1 MQLTYVVAAADSL
14 FELEADVLIEVEHA
28 AVNIH
33 CAVAD
38 HADLFLVVGKL
49 RPGSA
54 HRAVM
59 EMDDSFI
66 IGEADQLH
74 VELLDVMTELFDDFN
89 YEVVEDKVLS
99 KKVHADTDIRTGH
112 IRIKESVYEGACN
125 GEGRDRMTIAHEI
138 GHYFTLC
145 FCGFR
150 LERNFSGGKIPAFRD
165 PEWQA
170 KCFAGELMVPAHRVK
185 GMDAYEIADQCGV
198 SYDAACV
205 QYKHLPKE

>member
-1 MQLTYVVAAADSL
+1 MSNYMVEAKSRANLRSL
-14 FELEADVLIEVEHA
+14 ARVLREHLHLDDVLYFPI
-28 AVNIH
+28 
-33 CAVAD
+33 
-38 HADLFLVVGKL
+38 
-49 RPGSA
+49 
-54 HRAVM
+54 
-59 EMDDSFI
+59 
-66 IGEADQLH
+66 

-150 LERNFSGGKIPAFRD
+150 LERNFSGGKIPAFCD

-185 GMDAYEIADQCGV
+185 GMNEYEIADQCGV

>member
-1 MQLTYVVAAADSL
+1 MVEAKSRADL
-14 FELEADVLIEVEHA
+14 RRLARMLRERLHLDDVLYFTI
-28 AVNIH
+28 
-33 CAVAD
+33 
-38 HADLFLVVGKL
+38 
-49 RPGSA
+49 
-54 HRAVM
+54 
-59 EMDDSFI
+59 
-66 IGEADQLH
+66 

-99 KKVHADTDIRTGH
+99 KNVHADTDIRTGH
-112 IRIKESVYEGACN
+112 IRIKESVYEGASN

-145 FCGFR
+145 FCGFN
-150 LERNFSGGKIPAFRD
+150 LERNFGEGKIPAFRD

-170 KCFAGELMVPAHRVK
+170 KCFAGELMVPAHRAK
-185 GMDAYEIADQCGV
+185 GMNEYEIADQCGV

>member
-1 MQLTYVVAAADSL
+1 M
-14 FELEADVLIEVEHA
+14 
-28 AVNIH
+28 
-33 CAVAD
+33 
-38 HADLFLVVGKL
+38 
-49 RPGSA
+49 
-54 HRAVM
+54 
-59 EMDDSFI
+59 
-66 IGEADQLH
+66 
-74 VELLDVMTELFDDFN
+74 
-89 YEVVEDKVLS
+89 
-99 KKVHADTDIRTGH
+99 ADTDIRTGH

>member
-1 MQLTYVVAAADSL
+1 MVSEKPDLGEKVRRRIAEVGACAPGSIAEMLRFQFVSCDLRRLARLLREHLHLD
-14 FELEADVLIEVEHA
+14 DVLYFPI
-28 AVNIH
+28 
-33 CAVAD
+33 
-38 HADLFLVVGKL
+38 
-49 RPGSA
+49 
-54 HRAVM
+54 
-59 EMDDSFI
+59 
-66 IGEADQLH
+66 

-150 LERNFSGGKIPAFRD
+150 LERNFSGGKIPAFR
-165 PEWQA
+165 A
-170 KCFAGELMVPAHRVK
+170 L
-185 GMDAYEIADQCGV
+185 
-198 SYDAACV
+198 
-205 QYKHLPKE
+205 LPP

>member
-1 MQLTYVVAAADSL
+1 MNNYMV
-14 FELEADVLIEVEHA
+14 EAKSRTDLRNLARILRKHLHLDDVLYFPI
-28 AVNIH
+28 
-33 CAVAD
+33 
-38 HADLFLVVGKL
+38 
-49 RPGSA
+49 
-54 HRAVM
+54 
-59 EMDDSFI
+59 
-66 IGEADQLH
+66 
-74 VELLDVMTELFDDFN
+74 VELLDVMTEILDDFN
-89 YEVVEDKVLS
+89 YEIVENNILP

-150 LERNFSGGKIPAFRD
+150 LERNFSGGKVITFRD

-170 KCFAGELMVPAHRVK
+170 KCFAGELMVPAHLVK
-185 GMDAYEIADQCGV
+185 GMNEYEIADQCGI

-205 QYKHLPKE
+205 QYKHLPKG